1 MQERAE
7 LYMARTCPA
16 QDLYRALTGAR
27 ADSLHNSYHGSTGL
41 AQAPYK
47 NRAGPLISERYPQI
61 PEGYF
66 MKLPRMEGD
75 ISFLHE
81 WSNKWLTH
89 ESAGRVGSIF

>member
-47 NRAGPLISERYPQI
+47 NRVGRAEPLQVLCPTRPLSVNI
-61 PEGYF
+61 PSQF
-66 MKLPRMEGD
+66 
-75 ISFLHE
+75 
-81 WSNKWLTH
+81 
-89 ESAGRVGSIF
+89 